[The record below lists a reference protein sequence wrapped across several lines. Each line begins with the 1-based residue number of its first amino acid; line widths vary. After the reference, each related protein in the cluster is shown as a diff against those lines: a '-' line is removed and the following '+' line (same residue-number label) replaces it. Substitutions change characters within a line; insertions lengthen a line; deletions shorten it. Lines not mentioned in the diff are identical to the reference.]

1 MGVVDEGS
9 GQAEVNVK
17 KKTADFWFEESCH
30 LCLIVRQKPMQEEN
44 YQVAVEPWYSD
55 TAL

>member
-17 KKTADFWFEESCH
+17 KKTADFWSEESCH
-30 LCLIVRQKPMQEEN
+30 LWLYDKNLCKKKIIKLQ
-44 YQVAVEPWYSD
+44 
-55 TAL
+55 